1 MNMTEPGRTEEK
13 QEDGGEEEEQDDVV
27 VKRLGNRQRQ
37 AKTGLIAGQN
47 FRKTA
52 QSART
57 SFMDTIPE
65 QDRKESYSD
74 IDGLGRLEI
83 VNFLYLYKFLTA
95 EGASRSERK
104 SAP

>member
-1 MNMTEPGRTEEK
+1 MTEPERTEEK
-13 QEDGGEEEEQDDVV
+13 QEDGEEEEEQDDVV
-27 VKRLGNRQRQ
+27 VKRLSNRKRQ

-65 QDRKESYSD
+65 QDRKELNSD
-74 IDGLGRLEI
+74 IDRLGRLGI
-83 VNFLYLYKFLTA
+83 LNFQN
-95 EGASRSERK
+95 
-104 SAP
+104 